1 MKKTDAYSNNASPDE
16 ADDFVHNEDHDDD
29 ADDHSGLRKK
39 RTSTLTFYG
48 RFFWQWFRKSS
59 CVLITDSL
67 SQHHDAL

>member
-39 RTSTLTFYG
+39 KNLHLDILRKVFLAMVSEIQL
-48 RFFWQWFRKSS
+48 RFNYR
-59 CVLITDSL
+59 LPITAS
-67 SQHHDAL
+67 

>member
-48 RFFWQWFRKSS
+48 RFFLAMVSEIQLRFNYR
-59 CVLITDSL
+59 LPITAS
-67 SQHHDAL
+67 